1 MFVSKRLSKALRF
14 AALTMCALFL
24 SLGNAWAQDITVTG
38 KVTDKSGEPIV
49 GVYVLVENT
58 TIGTSTDLD
67 GAYSLTAPSTAKLVY
82 TSMGYK
88 DVVVDVNGRAVIDVV
103 MEDDALL
110 LDDVVVTALGVKKE
124 RKALGYSVTEM
135 KSTELLRNK
144 QTNVVNSLAGKV
156 AGVNIS
162 SGGAAGTSQKVIIRG
177 ISSLNSNTPL
187 YIVDGVPIENNRI
200 GNNSADFGNGAN
212 DINPED
218 VESVTVLK
226 GASATALYGS
236 RASNGVIMI
245 TTKKAD
251 KNDQLTVT
259 YDGAFTATTIGRVM
273 KTQDLFGQGW
283 GSWDRAENGSW
294 GPRLTGIM
302 HEWGSDGL
310 EQPLVKPFAYV
321 KDNLQSFYKT
331 GTEFNNSVSIKY
343 GNRTS
348 GLVASFSNLS
358 SNGIIPNDGDKV
370 SSSTFGL

>member
-1 MFVSKRLSKALRF
+1 MFNQKKVSLFSRF
-14 AALTMCALFL
+14 VIMTLA
-24 SLGNAWAQDITVTG
+24 SLCFAVSAWAQDLTVSG
-38 KVTDKSGEPIV
+38 KVTDKNGEPLI
-49 GVYVLVENT
+49 GVYVLLQGT
-58 TIGTSTDLD
+58 TSGTSTDVD
-67 GAYSLTAPSTAKLVY
+67 GNYSLQAPADATLMYSLI
-82 TSMGYK
+82 GYR
-88 DVVVDVNGRAVIDVV
+88 VVAVPVQGKAILNVV
-103 MEDDALL
+103 LEEDAVM
-110 LDDVVVTALGVKKE
+110 LDDVVVTAMGISKSE
-124 RKALGYSVTEM
+124 KALGYAATTM
-135 KSTELLRNK
+135 KSDEIVAAKSGALMT
-144 QTNVVNSLAGKV
+144 SLAGKV

-212 DINPED
+212 DINPEE

-245 TTKKAD
+245 TTKRAQA
-251 KNDQLTVT
+251 NEQLTVT
-259 YDGAFTATTIGRVM
+259 YDGAFTATTTARVM

-310 EQPLVKPFAYV
+310 ETPMVKEFSYV
-321 KDNLQSFYKT
+321 YAQHGHVLT
-331 GTEFNNSVSIKY
+331 GES
-343 GNRTS
+343 
-348 GLVASFSNLS
+348 
-358 SNGIIPNDGDKV
+358 P
-370 SSSTFGL
+370 